1 MTKITKLYGE
11 AEIAERVIALAG
23 EVAAVLPA
31 DFLMVG
37 LLKGSFVFVAD
48 LIRALD
54 RLGCRPRVEFMR
66 LSSYGSG
73 KQSSGEVHLIGDVPT
88 DVAGRAILLVDDIVD
103 SGRSISYARTL
114 LLERGAAQI
123 WTCALLDKPSRR
135 EIDVPSDFVGFTIP
149 DLFVVGYGIDY
160 AEGYRHLSYI
170 GTVD

>member
-1 MTKITKLYGE
+1 MQGTAILRHCAGATTEGDGRVTSITKLYGE
-11 AEIAERVIALAG
+11 EEIAARVAALAQ
-23 EVAAVLPA
+23 EVAAALPQ

-66 LSSYGSG
+66 PSSYGGG
-73 KQSSGEVHLIGDVPT
+73 KQSSGEVHLIAQHLGRVDMPPE
-88 DVAGRAILLVDDIVD
+88 VAV
-103 SGRSISYARTL
+103 
-114 LLERGAAQI
+114 E
-123 WTCALLDKPSRR
+123 
-135 EIDVPSDFVGFTIP
+135 SDFVGFTIP

-160 AEGYRHLSYI
+160 SEGYRHLSYI